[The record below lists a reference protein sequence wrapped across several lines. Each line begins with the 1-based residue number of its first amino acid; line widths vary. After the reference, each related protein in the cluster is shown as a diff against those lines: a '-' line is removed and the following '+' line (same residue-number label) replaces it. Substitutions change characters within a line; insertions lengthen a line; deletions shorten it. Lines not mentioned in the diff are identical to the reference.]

1 VTRFSGWSSAITA
14 RSTVWNWRST
24 SAFWWVSGSVVGVH
38 SRPDEAAPRIV
49 AHFWVGIAEFV
60 LQSLEG
66 LVIQLELALEG
77 AIGHTAPLAQQGN
90 HLIHERDKVHSV
102 SSLLFAVPIYTCATL
117 S

>member
-1 VTRFSGWSSAITA
+1 
-14 RSTVWNWRST
+14 VWNWRST

-77 AIGHTAPLAQQGN
+77 AIGHPAAPLEQDNRLVQ
-90 HLIHERDKVHSV
+90 HLLKGHRSP
-102 SSLLFAVPIYTCATL
+102 SLCQ
-117 S
+117 